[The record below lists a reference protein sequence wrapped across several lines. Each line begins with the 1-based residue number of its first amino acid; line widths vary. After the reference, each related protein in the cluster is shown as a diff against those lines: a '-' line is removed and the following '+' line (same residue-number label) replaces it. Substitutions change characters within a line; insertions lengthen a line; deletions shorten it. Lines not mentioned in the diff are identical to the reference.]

1 MGDTFPISGSIDPK
15 SFPFLLTNLHR
26 NGATGSLKVEGPSYQ
41 KAIYF
46 RAGRIL
52 FGSSNDPRD
61 QLGALLI
68 ENGKITPEQLE
79 DVNTKV
85 GPGNPLAKV
94 LAETGFV
101 SQRELSEA
109 ARSKVERIVSDVM
122 AYTSGTFEFED
133 GVLPKGA
140 VDLKLTSDAL
150 LVAAVRALSDRNFV
164 LRHLEG
170 LGAVLTLTP
179 GGPGAAGDL
188 PPEAKALLAQIDG
201 ECSLKDAAARARIEE
216 FDAAKVACALLF
228 LGLVERRHLTEG
240 AGGVA
245 EPAFRL
251 DDAPELD
258 LGETARAALSVAAPP
273 AADDPFFVAAPP
285 QPPAGF
291 DLIELPPPPVPAA
304 PPPAPTLPSPA
315 TPPAAEIAIAPP
327 PPRTL
332 PLVPAPPRRT
342 VEPPVSAPPPAIPR
356 PASSPEVPAFPSPFE
371 RPAAAPAAKRP
382 SKDELAALDAL
393 LDSRQ
398 AEGPLEPLGKRPEP
412 AWAPNFG
419 QATPRGG
426 RVRPGPSRGLLMG
439 LSLLVALSVLGGV
452 WYFFLRVAAPP
463 PPVRPSPGPTL
474 VPPTTAPPLSPA
486 PSLSPLPSPASPS
499 PSVTVT
505 AVPLPSPKP
514 AATPSTPQASP
525 RVSGP
530 AGPPGLAEARN
541 LLQNGRL
548 DEAAQ
553 GFLAHVKS
561 QSSSSTIQI
570 LVACSAETVQKAIAS
585 TGGPELFIVPVNF
598 KGRDCYRLCWGLY
611 PSQPAAE
618 TALGALPAYFR
629 EGGARPRVVA
639 SREILP

>member
-94 LAETGFV
+94 MAETGFV

-109 ARSKVERIVSDVM
+109 ARAKVERILSDVM

-150 LVAAVRALSDRNFV
+150 VVAAVRALSDRNFV

-170 LGAVLTLTP
+170 LGAVLAPLRE
-179 GGPGAAGDL
+179 GPGPAAEL
-188 PPEAKALLAQIDG
+188 PPEAKSLLAQFDG
-201 ECSLKDAAARARIEE
+201 HCTLKDAAARARLEE
-216 FDAAKVACALLF
+216 FDAAKLACALLF
-228 LGLVERRHLTEG
+228 LGLVERRD
-240 AGGVA
+240 VA
-245 EPAFRL
+245 EAPSLEHEPAFRL
-251 DDAPELD
+251 DDSSELD
-258 LGETARAALSVAAPP
+258 LGETARAALAVPEPVS
-273 AADDPFFVAAPP
+273 ADNPFFVAAPP
-285 QPPAGF
+285 EPPAGF
-291 DLIELPPPPVPAA
+291 DVIELPPPPVPAP
-304 PPPAPTLPSPA
+304 PPPAPE
-315 TPPAAEIAIAPP
+315 PPASEEIAIAPP
-327 PPRTL
+327 PSRQP
-332 PLVPAPPRRT
+332 PLVPPPPRRAA
-342 VEPPVSAPPPAIPR
+342 ESASPQRSPSPTAPR
-356 PASSPEVPAFPSPFE
+356 PEVPLPPFPSPFE
-371 RPAAAPAAKRP
+371 RSATTPTAKRP

-398 AEGPLEPLGKRPEP
+398 AEGPLAPLGKRPEP
-412 AWAPNFG
+412 EWAPNFG
-419 QATPRGG
+419 HTAGRGSRASAG
-426 RVRPGPSRGLLMG
+426 RGRPLLI
-439 LSLLVALSVLGGV
+439 SLSVVAALGIGSFGV
-452 WYFFLRVAAPP
+452 WYFLMRPDAAPASATPGITPITTLAVPSAPASLASPSAPASP
-463 PPVRPSPGPTL
+463 PS
-474 VPPTTAPPLSPA
+474 TASPA
-486 PSLSPLPSPASPS
+486 PITTATPSPAP
-499 PSVTVT
+499 VAT
-505 AVPLPSPKP
+505 L
-514 AATPSTPQASP
+514 ATPAP
-525 RVSGP
+525 P
-530 AGPPGLAEARN
+530 ATGTPGLAEARN
-541 LLQNGRL
+541 LLRSGHL
-548 DEAAQ
+548 DEAGR

-561 QSSSSTIQI
+561 QPGSSTIQV
-570 LVACSAETVQKAIAS
+570 LVACSAETVQKAA
-585 TGGPELFIVPVNF
+585 TNAGGAELFIVPVNF

-611 PSQPAAE
+611 PSQGAAE
-618 TALGALPAYFR
+618 SALRTLPAYFR
-629 EGGARPRVVA
+629 EGGAKPRVVT

>member
-109 ARSKVERIVSDVM
+109 ARSKVERILSDVM
-122 AYTSGTFEFED
+122 AYASGTFEFED

-170 LGAVLTLTP
+170 LGAVLTP
-179 GGPGAAGDL
+179 ASGGPGPSADL
-188 PPEAKALLAQIDG
+188 PPEANALLAQVDG
-201 ECSLKDAAARARIEE
+201 QCTLKDAAARARLEE
-216 FDAAKVACALLF
+216 FDAAKVACALFF
-228 LGLVERRHLTEG
+228 LGLLERRQQGE
-240 AGGVA
+240 ASA
-245 EPAFRL
+245 PEPAFRL
-251 DDAPELD
+251 DDGDGPELD
-258 LGETARAALSVAAPP
+258 LGDTARAALAVPEPP
-273 AADDPFFVAAPP
+273 PADDPFFVAAPP
-285 QPPAGF
+285 EPAAGF
-291 DLIELPPPPVPAA
+291 DLIELPPPPLPAPP
-304 PPPAPTLPSPA
+304 PPPAPE
-315 TPPAAEIAIAPP
+315 PPPEMPEIAIAPP
-327 PPRTL
+327 PPRPL
-332 PLVPAPPRRT
+332 PLVPAPPKRAA
-342 VEPPVSAPPPAIPR
+342 EPPAAAPPPAASR
-356 PASSPEVPAFPSPFE
+356 PAPTEVPAFPSPFE
-371 RPAAAPAAKRP
+371 RPTATPAAKRP

-398 AEGPLEPLGKRPEP
+398 TEGPLEPLGKRPEP
-412 AWAPNFG
+412 EWAPNFG
-419 QATPRGG
+419 HAPGRGG
-426 RVRPGPSRGLLMG
+426 RGSAASSRR
-439 LSLLVALSVLGGV
+439 LVIALGVVATLGASALGV
-452 WYFFLRVAAPP
+452 WYFLPRAAAPP
-463 PPVRPSPGPTL
+463 APVRPSPGPALIPAT
-474 VPPTTAPPLSPA
+474 PA
-486 PSLSPLPSPASPS
+486 PSFPPASLAPSPTASATGVPAPSAEPASP
-499 PSVTVT
+499 P
-505 AVPLPSPKP
+505 P
-514 AATPSTPQASP
+514 ATQTSP
-525 RVSGP
+525 RASLP
-530 AGPPGLAEARN
+530 AVAPGLTEARN
-541 LLQNGRL
+541 LLQGGQL
-548 DEAAQ
+548 DQAAH

-561 QSSSSTIQI
+561 QPGSSTIQI
-570 LVACSAETVQKAIAS
+570 LVACSAETVQKATAS
-585 TGGPELFIVPVNF
+585 AGGPELFIVPVSF

-611 PSQPAAE
+611 PNQAAAE
-618 TALGALPAYFR
+618 TALPGLPAYFR
-629 EGGARPRVVA
+629 EGGAKPRVIA
-639 SREILP
+639 GREILP

>member
-94 LAETGFV
+94 LSETGFV

-109 ARSKVERIVSDVM
+109 ARAKVERILSDVM

-150 LVAAVRALSDRNFV
+150 VVAAVRALSDRNFV

-170 LGAVLTLTP
+170 LGAVLAP
-179 GGPGAAGDL
+179 PREGIGPSPDL
-188 PPEAKALLAQIDG
+188 PPEAKALLAQFDG
-201 ECSLKDAAARARIEE
+201 HCTLKDAAARTRVEE

-228 LGLVERRHLTEG
+228 LGLAERRDVTQ
-240 AGGVA
+240 APSV
-245 EPAFRL
+245 EPEPGFHL
-251 DDAPELD
+251 DDSSELD
-258 LGETARAALSVAAPP
+258 LGETARAALTVPEPVSV
-273 AADDPFFVAAPP
+273 DNPFFVTAPP
-285 QPPAGF
+285 VGAAGF
-291 DLIELPPPPVPAA
+291 DLIELPPPPVPAPL
-304 PPPAPTLPSPA
+304 PPPVPAPE
-315 TPPAAEIAIAPP
+315 PPASEEIAIAPP
-327 PPRTL
+327 PSRQP
-332 PLVPAPPRRT
+332 PLVPPPPRRAADT
-342 VEPPVSAPPPAIPR
+342 PVPQRSPSPPAPTPEIP
-356 PASSPEVPAFPSPFE
+356 VPAFPSPFE
-371 RPAAAPAAKRP
+371 RPTATPNTKRP

-412 AWAPNFG
+412 EWAPNFG
-419 QATPRGG
+419 HAPGRGG
-426 RVRPGPSRGLLMG
+426 RASSGRSRLLPI
-439 LSLLVALSVLGGV
+439 SLGVVAALGIGISGV
-452 WYFFLRVAAPP
+452 WYFFLRVGAPPAAVRATATPLPTPLTTSAAP
-463 PPVRPSPGPTL
+463 S
-474 VPPTTAPPLSPA
+474 APP
-486 PSLSPLPSPASPS
+486 SLASPS
-499 PSVTVT
+499 PPAST
-505 AVPLPSPKP
+505 LPSAAAPTP
-514 AATPSTPQASP
+514 ATAATPSPAPVATLATPAP
-525 RVSGP
+525 P
-530 AGPPGLAEARN
+530 ATGTPGLTEARN
-541 LLQNGRL
+541 LLRSGQLDAAGR
-548 DEAAQ
+548 

-561 QSSSSTIQI
+561 QPGSSTIQI
-570 LVACSAETVQKAIAS
+570 LVACSAETVQKA
-585 TGGPELFIVPVNF
+585 TTNVGGPELFIVPVSF

-611 PSQPAAE
+611 PSEGAAE
-618 TALGALPAYFR
+618 SALRTLPAYFH
-629 EGGARPRVVA
+629 EGGAKPRVVTG
-639 SREILP
+639 REILP